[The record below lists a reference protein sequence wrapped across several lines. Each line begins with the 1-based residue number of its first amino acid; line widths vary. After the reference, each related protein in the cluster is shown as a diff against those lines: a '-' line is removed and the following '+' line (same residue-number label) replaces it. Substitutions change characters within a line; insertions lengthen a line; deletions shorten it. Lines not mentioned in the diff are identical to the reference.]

1 MLLDFGSIINS
12 KKFIYSAGN
21 NVLIN
26 NGIFNVGEIVIDT
39 KGKIINLGEINI
51 LNWRIDS
58 ILKNLYKKYNNTDF
72 SEKIPYLMLRHTVMK
87 KILD

>member
-1 MLLDFGSIINS
+1 MVNRFTICIINSLKVSYKGKLLLDFGSIINS

-39 KGKIINLGEINI
+39 RE
-51 LNWRIDS
+51 
-58 ILKNLYKKYNNTDF
+58 NNQ
-72 SEKIPYLMLRHTVMK
+72 LRK
-87 KILD
+87 